1 MIVYLHGFGSTGNSA
16 KVKKLRKVFGDENVL
31 SPDLPM
37 DPKKVCE
44 LISNFV
50 GNNFAKYWK
59 EKQPGAKH
67 INVDYINVDSSKR
80 LVFVGT
86 SLGAFYARYF
96 SHLYDCPA
104 VLVNPSVYPNETLRA
119 KLGVNQNYVSGEE
132 FLVTLAHLEEF
143 YRLRNQ
149 TEKLGLYETD
159 RSISLFLAKDD
170 EVIPY
175 EVSLQSYNHV
185 GYVKIMDDGGHRFD
199 KHWDLVVDR
208 IKEIQDM

>member
-37 DPKKVCE
+37 DPKQVSE

-50 GNNFAKYWK
+50 GDYFSKYW
-59 EKQPGAKH
+59 EANQPGFDV
-67 INVDYINVDSSKR
+67 IEYYYKR
-80 LVFVGT
+80 IVFVGT

-132 FLVTLAHLEEF
+132 FLVTIAHLEEF
-143 YRLRNQ
+143 SRIRNE
-149 TEKLGLYETD
+149 TEKLSLYETD
-159 RSISLFLAKDD
+159 RAISLFLAKDD

-175 EVSLQSYNHV
+175 EISLQTYNNV
-185 GYVKIMDDGGHRFD
+185 GYVKTMDDGGHRFD

-208 IKEIQDM
+208 IKEIQNM